1 MKDKSLRVLII
12 EDSEND
18 ALFIIHELKKGGYNP
33 VYERV
38 ETAAAMKK
46 ALKEKQWDII
56 LCDYTLP
63 KFNGPSAIAVL
74 KEADID
80 IPIIIVSGTI
90 GEETAIEFMRLG
102 AHDYIMKGKLSRL
115 CPAIARE
122 LEDAE
127 IRNKE
132 KQAEEKLRHEEQ
144 RFRAFIE
151 HFSDI
156 IVIMN
161 REGIITYVNPAVE
174 RVLGFKPE
182 ERIGAKGFELIH
194 PDDLKFL
201 TDSFNTLAI
210 DTNSPV
216 IKAEMRLHHKDGSW
230 RTLEAVGSNMVN
242 NNVVEAVIV
251 NYRDI
256 TERKQ
261 VEEKLRE
268 SEADYR
274 QLFDNSPAAIYRIDY
289 KNGRFLK
296 ANDVFCEY
304 LGYRQEELISLSPYD
319 VLTEESK
326 KLFLERMEK
335 IAMGV
340 EVPKTVE
347 FEVID
352 RKGKQRCL
360 QLDIKNIYDTEG
372 HVVAADVVANDI
384 PERKKAE
391 ELLKQSE
398 AQYRLLA
405 DHMKDL
411 VWLMDLNLKVT
422 YISPSVE
429 KLLGYTLEELIQL
442 PLDKLLTAKSLQT
455 AMEFYSIEMPK
466 ALKAP
471 AIYSLRRLLELE
483 CRCKD
488 GKILWIGS
496 SFSFIRDENGK
507 PLFILGEGRN
517 ITERKQIEDSL
528 LKSEENFRHS
538 LNDSPLGVRISSIEA
553 ETIYANKAILD
564 IYGYDSVEELKKTPL
579 TERYTPKS
587 YANFQLRKEK
597 RLRGEFGPSEYE
609 ISIVRKNGEIRH
621 LHVFRK
627 EIFWN
632 GRKQSQVVYQDITE
646 RRQAEEKLME
656 TLESLRKSI
665 KTTIQVL
672 GTASEAKDPY
682 TAGHQKRVADLAR
695 AIATEMK
702 LPHDTIEG
710 IRMAGSIHDIG
721 KLSVPAEILS
731 KPTKLTN
738 LEFSLIKEHTR
749 VGYEML
755 KNVESPWPLAQ
766 IVYQHHERMDGS
778 GYPRNLKGDEILMG
792 ARIIAVA
799 DVVEAMAS
807 HRPYRS
813 GLGIE
818 AALEEIEKNNGVLYD
833 TAVADACLR
842 LFREKGYQFT

>member
-12 EDSEND
+12 EDSEDD
-18 ALFIIHELKKGGYNP
+18 ALLIIRELKKGRYNP
-33 VYERV
+33 VCERV

-102 AHDYIMKGKLSRL
+102 AHDYIMKSKLSRL

-127 IRNKE
+127 VRNKK
-132 KQAEEKLRHEEQ
+132 KQAEE
-144 RFRAFIE
+144 
-151 HFSDI
+151 
-156 IVIMN
+156 
-161 REGIITYVNPAVE
+161 T
-174 RVLGFKPE
+174 
-182 ERIGAKGFELIH
+182 
-194 PDDLKFL
+194 
-201 TDSFNTLAI
+201 
-210 DTNSPV
+210 
-216 IKAEMRLHHKDGSW
+216 
-230 RTLEAVGSNMVN
+230 
-242 NNVVEAVIV
+242 
-251 NYRDI
+251 
-256 TERKQ
+256 
-261 VEEKLRE
+261 LRE
-268 SEADYR
+268 SEERYR
-274 QLFDNSPAAIYRIDY
+274 KITKCSPDLIWTMDFSGQFTYANEAVERTHGWTVDE
-289 KNGRFLK
+289 FLK
-296 ANDVFCEY
+296 LNTRDVVSPQQFAKNAAMIEEEFAKATDPQY
-304 LGYRQEELISLSPYD
+304 DSNVIFSYESEELRKDGSTFWAEINAMSLWSED
-319 VLTEESK
+319 
-326 KLFLERMEK
+326 
-335 IAMGV
+335 
-340 EVPKTVE
+340 
-347 FEVID
+347 
-352 RKGKQRCL
+352 GKPIGIIGITR
-360 QLDIKNIYDTEG
+360 DIT
-372 HVVAADVVANDI
+372 
-384 PERKKAE
+384 ERKKAE

-398 AQYRLLA
+398 AKYRLLA
-405 DHMKDL
+405 DHIKDL

-422 YISPSVE
+422 HISPSVE

-442 PLDKLLTAKSLQT
+442 PLDKLLTAPSLQT

-466 ALKAP
+466 ALKAS

-488 GKILWIGS
+488 GKTIWIEN

-507 PLFILGEGRN
+507 PLSILGEGRN
-517 ITERKQIEDSL
+517 ITERKKIENSL
-528 LKSEENFRHS
+528 QKSEENFRHS
-538 LNDSPLGVRISSIEA
+538 LDDSPLGVRVSSING
-553 ETIYANKAILD
+553 ETIYANRAILD
-564 IYGYDSVEELKKTPL
+564 IYGYGSIEDLKKTPL
-579 TERYTPKS
+579 KERYTPES

-646 RRQAEEKLME
+646 RRQAEEKLRE

-695 AIATEMK
+695 IIATEMG

-738 LEFSLIKEHTR
+738 IEFSLIKEHSR
-749 VGYEML
+749 SGYEML
-755 KNVESPWPLAQ
+755 KDVESPWPLAQ

-778 GYPRNLKGDEILMG
+778 GYPRNLKGDEILME
-792 ARIIAVA
+792 ARILAVA

-807 HRPYRS
+807 HRPYRPGS
-813 GLGIE
+813 GIE
-818 AALEEIEKNNGVLYD
+818 ATLKEIEKNKGVLYD
-833 TAVADACLR
+833 NVVADACLR
-842 LFREKGYQFT
+842 LFREKGYQLTWDGETNTVEKT